1 MELFAGQATEEGS
14 RDGSTSYCRFYEAT
28 GIAAQFDNVLY
39 ACDRN
44 VGSIKITTEVKETA
58 KFLGGLQSI
67 LSAFPVN
74 EKHRF
79 YSLKTLYEAILLVSS
94 CDKMLSRNIEIIKL
108 INGGLP

>member
-28 GIAAQFDNVLY
+28 GIATQFDNVLY

-67 LSAFPVN
+67 LSVFPVN

-79 YSLKTLYEAILLVSS
+79 YSLKTLYEAISLVSS
-94 CDKMLSRNIEIIKL
+94 CDKMLSSNIEIIKL